1 MAELIATKSPDAI
14 RESKE
19 LFEAT
24 WHGTRNA
31 GLALEEKLQKKLIG
45 SPNQVETVK
54 ANFEKRPPKYL
65 NPE

>member
-1 MAELIATKSPDAI
+1 MAELIATKSPNAI

-31 GLALEEKLQKKLIG
+31 GLALEEKLQKRLIG
-45 SPNQVETVK
+45 SPNQIETVK
-54 ANFEKRPPKYL
+54 ANFEKRSPQHID
-65 NPE
+65 PE